1 MVSLVEISSVVL
13 EGRFLKIWSKQFH
26 NFLIISPSKKWGL
39 HLYKLESTLPKDA
52 SWQVWLKLAQ
62 WFWRR
67 RFLNFVNIFLLFCYY
82 LPLGKGIVLCWTN
95 LNPLH
100 PRMLCT
106 KFDLNWHSG
115 SGEEEENVKSL
126 TTMTTDNGQIVIRKA
141 HLIAIGSFI
150 SITKQLTFTLE
161 DRLYNLKDVLVS
173 PNM

>member
-1 MVSLVEISSVVL
+1 
-13 EGRFLKIWSKQFH
+13 
-26 NFLIISPSKKWGL
+26 
-39 HLYKLESTLPKDA
+39 
-52 SWQVWLKLAQ
+52 
-62 WFWRR
+62 
-67 RFLNFVNIFLLFCYY
+67 
-82 LPLGKGIVLCWTN
+82 
-95 LNPLH
+95 
-100 PRMLCT
+100 MLCT

-115 SGEEEENVKSL
+115 SGEEEGNVKSL